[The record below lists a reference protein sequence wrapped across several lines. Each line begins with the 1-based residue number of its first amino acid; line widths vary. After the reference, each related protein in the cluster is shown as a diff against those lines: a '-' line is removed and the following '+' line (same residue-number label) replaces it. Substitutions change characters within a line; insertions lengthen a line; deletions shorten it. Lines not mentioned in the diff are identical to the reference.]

1 MSLSINTNTSAMIAL
16 ETLNATQTE
25 LSSTENAVSTG
36 LKVST
41 AADNPAA
48 FGIASQMNGNIAG
61 QSAVNDGLS
70 FASQVVSSTTSA
82 ANQIISVLNTI
93 QNAVTSLGDNQGS
106 PTSVGQIGD
115 EITSYL
121 NQIDT
126 IARNA
131 TTNGVNLLAY
141 SQQGT
146 GGTADGNSITANS
159 LRYVTGLSGDTATI
173 TGFNSMIA
181 GDVTANSSLGIS
193 AGTAGGSLAY
203 ALGLTTD
210 KSMGGNIS
218 GNVFTGTTGSSTIT
232 SGFLNTSDST
242 SSSAYVSAMI
252 SQVQNALNA
261 MTEVTAALGSNTQM
275 LSSMSTYGSTVSD
288 NLTAGVGALT
298 DADMSAESAK
308 LTSLQTKQS
317 LAIKSLTI
325 ANGQSQNILSL
336 FQG

>member
-1 MSLSINTNTSAMIAL
+1 MSLSINTNTSAMVAL

-48 FGIASQMNGNIAG
+48 FGIAAQMSGNIAG
-61 QSAVNDGLS
+61 QGAVNDGLS

-82 ANQIISVLNTI
+82 ADQIISVLHKI
-93 QNAVTSLGDNQGS
+93 QSAVTTLGDNQGS
-106 PTSVGQIGD
+106 PTSIAGIGD
-115 EITSYL
+115 EITNYL
-121 NQIDT
+121 TQIDT

-131 TTNGVNLLAY
+131 TTNGVNLL
-141 SQQGT
+141 S
-146 GGTADGNSITANS
+146 GGTSDGLSITASS
-159 LRYVTGLSGDTATI
+159 LNYVTGLQGDTATI
-173 TGFNSMIA
+173 TGFNSLIKNDASVKVA
-181 GDVTANSSLGIS
+181 GAGGTTMTDALGLS
-193 AGTAGGSLAY
+193 QSGTAGQNPTS
-203 ALGLTTD
+203 
-210 KSMGGNIS
+210 NI
-218 GNVFTGTTGSSTIT
+218 FTGSAGSSTISSTFNT
-232 SGFLNTSDST
+232 SGTVN
-242 SSSAYVSAMI
+242 VSAMI
-252 SQVQNALNA
+252 SQVQQAITA
-261 MTEVTAALGSNTQM
+261 MTDVTDRLGANTQL
-275 LSSMSTYGSTVSD
+275 LSSMSSYGATVSD

-298 DADMSAESAK
+298 DADMAAESAK

>member
-1 MSLSINTNTSAMIAL
+1 MSLSINTNTSAMVAL

-48 FGIASQMNGNIAG
+48 FGIAAQMSGNISG
-61 QSAVNDGLS
+61 QGAVNDGLS

-82 ANQIISVLNTI
+82 ADQIISVLHNI
-93 QNAVTSLGDNQGS
+93 QSAVTTLGDNQGS
-106 PTSVGQIGD
+106 PTSIAGIGD
-115 EITSYL
+115 EITNYL
-121 NQIDT
+121 TQIDT

-131 TTNGVNLLAY
+131 TTNGVNLL
-141 SQQGT
+141 S
-146 GGTADGNSITANS
+146 GGTSDGLSITADS
-159 LRYVTGLSGDTATI
+159 LNYVTGLQGDTATI
-173 TGFNSMIA
+173 TGFNSLIA
-181 GDVTANSSLGIS
+181 GDVTVNSSVLVKGS
-193 AGTAGGSLAY
+193 AGTTLTD
-203 ALGLTTD
+203 ALGLST
-210 KSMGGNIS
+210 S
-218 GNVFTGTTGSSTIT
+218 GSAGQNPVSNVFTGSAGSQAIASTFNTGGTV
-232 SGFLNTSDST
+232 N
-242 SSSAYVSAMI
+242 VSAMI
-252 SQVQNALNA
+252 SQVQQAITA
-261 MTEVTAALGSNTQM
+261 MTDVTDRLGANTQL
-275 LSSMSTYGSTVSD
+275 LSSMSTYGATVSD

-336 FQG
+336 FQS

>member
-61 QSAVNDGLS
+61 QSAVNYGLS

-93 QNAVTSLGDNQGS
+93 QSAVTSLGDNQGS

-181 GDVTANSSLGIS
+181 ADVTANTSLGIS
-193 AGTAGGSLAY
+193 KGNAGGSLAY

-232 SGFLNTSDST
+232 SGFLNKSGT